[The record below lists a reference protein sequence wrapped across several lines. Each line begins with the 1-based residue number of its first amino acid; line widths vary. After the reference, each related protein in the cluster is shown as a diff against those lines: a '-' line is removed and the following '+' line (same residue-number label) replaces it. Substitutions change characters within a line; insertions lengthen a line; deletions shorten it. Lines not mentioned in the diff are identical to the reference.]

1 MCIWLI
7 VVVKEVVV
15 VDVKRTVER
24 EGKFVRLL
32 MLK

>member
-1 MCIWLI
+1 VCIWLV

-32 MLK
+32 MLN

>member
-1 MCIWLI
+1 VYLVDSCC
-7 VVVKEVVV
+7 KEVVV

-32 MLK
+32 MSK